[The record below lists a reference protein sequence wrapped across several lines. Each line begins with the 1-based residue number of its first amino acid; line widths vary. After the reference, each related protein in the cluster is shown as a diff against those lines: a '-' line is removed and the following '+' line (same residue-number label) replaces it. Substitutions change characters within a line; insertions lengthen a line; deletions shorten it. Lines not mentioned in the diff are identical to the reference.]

1 MHAIML
7 LFQSSPLPLF
17 SLYKKR
23 LNPLFSTVL
32 QHSFHMHVEGEVIEE
47 HISDKEATYQRCIS
61 ARSCKSLSG
70 QSHLGNLF
78 ESRTFMVDICK
89 RSYIINA
96 IKEYCL
102 LGFFS
107 LYKVSPWYMC
117 C

>member
-1 MHAIML
+1 M
-7 LFQSSPLPLF
+7 Q
-17 SLYKKR
+17 
-23 LNPLFSTVL
+23 
-32 QHSFHMHVEGEVIEE
+32 VEGEAIDE
-47 HISDKEATYQRCIS
+47 HINDKEAAYQRCIS
-61 ARSCKSLSG
+61 IRSCKSLSG
-70 QSHLGNLF
+70 QSHLSKLF

-107 LYKVSPWYMC
+107 LYRVSPRYMC